1 MEESLEQQIIG
12 YKNTI
17 ASLQRQM
24 NSQQQQI
31 VQQIQEAVDVYEM
44 I

>member
-1 MEESLEQQIIG
+1 MESSLDQQIIG

-17 ASLQRQM
+17 ASLQQQM